1 MILLVSK
8 GSQEQNR
15 TYCLKDGGDHFES
28 GTPISQGKRSD
39 LDSVRQM
46 ILNGDSERI
55 IADNYFGSWCRYEKS
70 FKKYR
75 HMITEVKRDWF
86 PEIHIFWGG
95 TGLGKTKKVH
105 DDNDNENIWIWN
117 GNHQFY
123 QGYDLQSVCLFD
135 DFYGEINLA
144 YMLKLCDRY
153 PMIVNIKQ
161 GQSNWQ
167 PRKIYFTSNVDPRLW
182 WEEEPEEKKAAF
194 FRRVQEKGSIL
205 HFDKL

>member
-1 MILLVSK
+1 MI
-8 GSQEQNR
+8 
-15 TYCLKDGGDHFES
+15 KDGVD
-28 GTPISQGKRSD
+28 D
-39 LDSVRQM
+39 L
-46 ILNGDSERI
+46 E
-55 IADNYFGSWCRYEKS
+55 IANQYFGSWCRYEKS

-75 HMITEVKRDWF
+75 HMLVEVKRNWF

-105 DDNDNENIWIWN
+105 DDNKEDPIWIWN

-153 PMIVNIKQ
+153 PMIVNIKN

-167 PRKIYFTSNVDPRLW
+167 PKKIYFTSNVDPRLW
-182 WEEEPEEKKAAF
+182 WEDEPEEKRKAF
-194 FRRVQEKGSIL
+194 FRRVKEKGSII
-205 HFDKL
+205 HFDSLE